1 MSRVGGLVQ
10 ALGGINVAERKAF
23 PFYFEWLNY
32 LDKLPPDVAYRAVK
46 ALCSVAQ
53 GNPLKSVNDPAADMM
68 LSILSATI
76 QRDAEKYEE
85 ACAVHKAVGK
95 KGGRPKANGSLENQ
109 TEPNA
114 FFNNQKVSDKTK
126 RFSEKPKKPDTEPE
140 LEPELE
146 PESERSSTS
155 PIAPAGGDE
164 PLRSKTAQAESLTVS
179 KMARGTAKAADH
191 STTPVQERFD
201 EFWEAYPKKV
211 GKKAAQAA
219 FVKLKPSASLT
230 EKMLSTLG
238 WQAKSEQ
245 WQRNSGQYIPN
256 PTTWL
261 NQGRW
266 DDKPSAVPNAPEGKP
281 SFDLDA
287 YERDSAF
294 DTWSGEPHG

>member
-1 MSRVGGLVQ
+1 M
-10 ALGGINVAERKAF
+10 AERKAF

-68 LSILSATI
+68 LSILSGTI

-85 ACAVHKAVGK
+85 ACAVHKTVGK
-95 KGGRPKANGSLENQ
+95 KGGRPPKANGSSDSQEK
-109 TEPNA
+109 PKG
-114 FFNNQKVSDKTK
+114 FSNNQKVSDKTK

-140 LEPELE
+140 LELEPELE

-155 PIAPAGGDE
+155 PVAPVGGDE
-164 PLRSKTAQAESLTVS
+164 PLKSKTAQAESLTVS

-191 STTPVQERFD
+191 STTPVHERFD
-201 EFWEAYPKKV
+201 KFWEAYPKKV

-219 FVKLKPSASLT
+219 FVKLKPSAALA

-238 WQAKSEQ
+238 WQAKSAQ

-256 PTTWL
+256 PATWL

-266 DDKPSAVPNAPEGKP
+266 DDKPSAVPKAPGSKP

-287 YERDSAF
+287 YERDSMF
-294 DTWSGEPHG
+294 DTLRGEPPHGETST

>member
-1 MSRVGGLVQ
+1 MDVVQ

-46 ALCSVAQ
+46 ALCGVAQ
-53 GNPLKSVNDPAADMM
+53 GNPLDSVNDPAADMM
-68 LSILSATI
+68 LSILSSTI
-76 QRDAEKYEE
+76 QRDAEKYEDACE
-85 ACAVHKAVGK
+85 AHKAVGK
-95 KGGRPKANGSLENQ
+95 KGGRPKANGYLENQ
-109 TEPNA
+109 EKPKG
-114 FFNNQKVSDKTK
+114 FLENQMVSPKTK
-126 RFSEKPKKPDTEPE
+126 RFSEKPKKPDTELE

-146 PESERSSTS
+146 PEPEMKGSSTS
-155 PIAPAGGDE
+155 PVAPVGGDE
-164 PLRSKTAQAESLTVS
+164 PEKSKTAQAESLTVS

-191 STTPVQERFD
+191 STTPVQERF
-201 EFWEAYPKKV
+201 ERFWEAYPKKV

-219 FVKLKPSASLT
+219 FGKLKPNDELVK
-230 EKMLSTLG
+230 KMLSTLG

-245 WQRNSGQYIPN
+245 WQRNSGQYVPN